1 MSETIEAGIE
11 RITAARAAG
20 RHEDALALA
29 VELAER
35 YPDDARVAYQAG
47 WAHDKLGK
55 ENDAVPYYSRALSL
69 PGLTPVERHGVF
81 LGLGSTYRTLG
92 RYEESLET
100 LRRGVAEFP
109 DFAPLKAFLAMT
121 LYNCGENKE
130 AVSMLLNLVLDT
142 TDDASV
148 KSYSEAIALYARDL
162 DQVWDS

>member
-11 RITAARAAG
+11 RVVQARAEG
-20 RHEDALALA
+20 RLEDALAAAL
-29 VELAER
+29 ELAER

-47 WAHDKLGK
+47 WAHDSLGK
-55 ENDAVPYYSRALSL
+55 ESGAVPFYSRALSL
-69 PGLTPVERHGVF
+69 PGLTAVERHGVF

-109 DFAPLKAFLAMT
+109 DYAPLKAFLAMT
-121 LYNCGENKE
+121 LYNCGEHKE
-130 AVSMLLNLVLDT
+130 AVSTLLNLVLDT
-142 TDDASV
+142 TDDAEV
-148 KSYSEAIALYARDL
+148 KSYSRAIALYARDL

>member
-1 MSETIEAGIE
+1 MSETIEAGIA
-11 RITAARAAG
+11 RVTSARAAG
-20 RHEDALALA
+20 RHEEALELAL
-29 VELAER
+29 ELAAEH
-35 YPDDARVAYQAG
+35 PDDARVAYQAG

-55 ENDAVPYYSRALSL
+55 ESAAVPFYSRALSL
-69 PGLTPVERHGVF
+69 PGLSPVERHGVF

-121 LYNCGENKE
+121 LYNCGEHKE
-130 AVSMLLNLVLDT
+130 AVSTLLNLVLDT
-142 TDDASV
+142 TGDSSV

-162 DQVWDS
+162 DQVWD